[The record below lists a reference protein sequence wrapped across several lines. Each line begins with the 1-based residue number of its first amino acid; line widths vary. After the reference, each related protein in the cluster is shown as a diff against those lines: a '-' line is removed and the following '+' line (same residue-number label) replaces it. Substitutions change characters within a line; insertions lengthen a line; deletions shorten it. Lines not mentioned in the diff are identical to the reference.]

1 MAIFTSY
8 IIAGNIYYIDANNG
22 NDQNDGLSLSTAWLT
37 LDKANSVL
45 QAGDS
50 VYIRGGIYKN
60 QMINPANSGSP
71 GQYITYQ
78 NYQEETPIVSGLKS
92 GAHFNTGKDYIKVDG
107 ITTDGTGEYGLRM
120 MSSHNLI
127 QNCTLKNVLTY
138 KGIYGSDTSH
148 YNLIQNN
155 TVDYIGET
163 EEKGG
168 NDMGNGIQTDG
179 NYNLVQ
185 YNDVFHC
192 GHNCIELHGE
202 YNIARNNYMENEWGR
217 CMENKG
223 LYPNN
228 NNHHVVQDNIM
239 YNTQLVS
246 DGFPNAGYQGRCAY
260 AIFRHNRIYKIGG
273 SGLHLDSIN
282 QETPSHMKIYHNVI
296 YDCGRY
302 GTSHW
307 DYGIDLTE
315 HDDGSLNQVDAR
327 NNIFYA
333 NNTDGVSYRDYADPA
348 DHNFNYN
355 HWNANGNPQ
364 FQNEGSYDFHLREDS
379 PCIDAGTWL
388 TYTASSGSGNQIQ
401 VEDASYFCD
410 GFGIITG
417 DLIQLQSQLQTYRIT
432 SINYSTNTIYVNESL
447 SWSSGQGISLP
458 YSGNFPDMGLFE
470 YASISPLQVEIEAS
484 STSGYTPLAV
494 SFTSS
499 PSGGTAPYTYSWDFG
514 DGSLSSDQ
522 NPAHSYSAAGDY
534 PVILYV
540 TDNNSE
546 QDTASLNISVSQ
558 QIVAMQATANASPA
572 SGTVPFLVNFTADAT
587 GGVSPYTYSWDF
599 GDGSTSSDQNPDH
612 TYTSA
617 GNFTVLLTVTDSL
630 ANEASASVNIR
641 AAESIPPLE
650 VSVSSSPA
658 SGIAPLAISFTGN
671 ASGGEEPYTYS
682 WEFGDGSS
690 SSLQNPSHTFT
701 QSGNFTTKLT
711 VIDNQDTEES
721 ESIIISVTAETTDT
735 QLAIS
740 AVTDLP
746 APGWGGTTDPQTGN
760 HSITTGESANI
771 SANPNKDYRFAKWT
785 GDISSIQAYEENIS
799 LTMDQN
805 KSIQAHFYTRCGDV
819 NGDLK
824 ITPTDAQ
831 RVFELFLGL
840 IPNATEA
847 QLENADVNTDGT
859 PSAPKVTP
867 SDAQAIF
874 EKFLGISELPS
885 DCSCKSRAATSQKE
899 TFDQINSFPGQEV
912 VIKINDVILVPGEE
926 VVIPIILSGTCTLKA
941 FGFDLSYPP
950 EILEFICTESA
961 PFSSDLV
968 EIHANQIA
976 DGVIRAG
983 GYSKKPVLVNSEKR
997 LINLVFRVHE
1007 NSGSP
1012 SSLRMLNEFDDFQ
1025 NLTFKGGRLIFPEN
1039 KKRKKVKH
1047 FQVKRSE

>member
-8 IIAGNIYYIDANNG
+8 MIAGNIYYIDANNG

-37 LDKANSVL
+37 LDKANSIL

-50 VYIRGGIYKN
+50 VYIRGGEYSS
-60 QMINPANSGSP
+60 QMINPANSGSS

-78 NYQEETPIVSGLKS
+78 NYQEETPIISGLKS
-92 GAHFNTGKDYIKVDG
+92 GAHFNTGKDYIKLDG
-107 ITTDGTGEYGLRM
+107 ITTDGTGEYGVRM

-127 QNCTLKNVLTY
+127 QNCFIKNVLAY
-138 KGIYGSDTSH
+138 KGIYGSNTSH

-163 EEKGG
+163 EEQGG

-179 NYNLVQ
+179 NYNIIQFNTV
-185 YNDVFHC
+185 YHC
-192 GHNCIELHGE
+192 GHNCIEIWGD
-202 YNIARNNYMENEWGR
+202 YNIIRNNYMENEWGR
-217 CMENKG
+217 CLGNIGESNQNK
-223 LYPNN
+223 
-228 NNHHVVQDNIM
+228 HHLVEDNIL
-239 YNTQLVS
+239 YNTQLIS
-246 DGFPNAGYQGRCAY
+246 DGFPNAGYQCQSAY
-260 AIFRHNRIYKIGG
+260 TVFRRNRIYHIGG
-273 SGLHLDSIN
+273 SGLHLDSSN
-282 QETPSHMKIYHNVI
+282 LRTPSYMKIYHNVI
-296 YDCGRY
+296 YDCGKY
-302 GTSHW
+302 QTNQW
-307 DYGIDLTE
+307 DCGIDLTE

-348 DHNFNYN
+348 DHNFTYN
-355 HWNANGNPQ
+355 HWNINGNPQ
-364 FQNEGSYDFHLREDS
+364 FVKEGSYNFHLREDS

-388 TYTASSGSGNQIQ
+388 TYTTSSGSGNQIQ
-401 VEDASYFCD
+401 VQDASYFCD

-417 DLIQLQSQLQTYRIT
+417 DFIQLQGQLQTYRIT
-432 SINYSTNTIYVNESL
+432 SINYSNNTIYVNESL

-484 STSGYTPLAV
+484 SSSGYAPLSV
-494 SFTSS
+494 IFTASA
-499 PSGGTAPYTYSWDFG
+499 SGGTAPYTYSWDFG
-514 DGSLSSDQ
+514 DGSLSSNQ
-522 NPAHSYSAAGDY
+522 NPSHTYSTAGDY
-534 PVILYV
+534 PVILAV
-540 TDNNSE
+540 TDHNDE
-546 QDTASLNISVSQ
+546 QDTASLNISISQ
-558 QIVAMQATANASPA
+558 QVVAMQATANASPA
-572 SGTVPFLVNFTADAT
+572 SGTIPFLVNFTADAT
-587 GGVSPYTYSWDF
+587 GGVSPYTFSWDF
-599 GDGSTSSDQNPDH
+599 GDGSSSSDQNPTH
-612 TYTSA
+612 TYSTA
-617 GNFTVLLTVTDSL
+617 ADYIVILTVTDSL
-630 ANEASASVNIR
+630 ANEASASVNIS

-650 VSVSSSPA
+650 ASVSASPV
-658 SGIAPLAISFTGN
+658 SGIAPLAVSFTGN
-671 ASGGEEPYTYS
+671 ATGGVAPYTYS
-682 WEFGDGSS
+682 WDFGDGSS
-690 SSLQNPSHTFT
+690 STLQSPSHTYT
-701 QSGNFTTKLT
+701 QSGNFTAKLT
-711 VIDNQDTEES
+711 VIDNQDIEES
-721 ESIIISVTAETTDT
+721 ESTTISVTAETAET
-735 QLAIS
+735 QLSIS

-760 HSITTGESANI
+760 HIFPTGESANI

-805 KSIQAHFYTRCGDV
+805 KNIQAHFYTRCGDV

-831 RVFELFLGL
+831 RVFEIFLGL

-859 PSAPKVTP
+859 PSDPKVTP

-885 DCSCKSRAATSQKE
+885 DCSCKSRAATSQNE
-899 TFDQINSFPGQEV
+899 TFEHISSFPGQEAM
-912 VIKINDVILVPGEE
+912 IKINDVILVPGEE
-926 VVIPIILSGTCTLKA
+926 EIIVPVIITGPFDLKA

-950 EILEFICTESA
+950 EVLEFICTESA

-968 EIHANQIA
+968 QIHANQIA

-983 GYSKKPVLVNSEKR
+983 GYSKKPVSVNSENT
-997 LINLVFRVHE
+997 LINLVFKVRQ

-1012 SSLRMLNEFDDFQ
+1012 SSLQMINKFDDFQ
-1025 NLTFKGGRLIFPEN
+1025 HLTFEGGRLIFPEN